1 MAQPDIKIIASP
13 SSSHSSEQRHCS
25 SLKLSHM
32 WLLHQSQGA
41 LGSPM
46 FPRKAWQQ
54 GKHSLPNT
62 HALSQRQPAPHKL
75 QQTLPFTR
83 LVPGTQQQV
92 LSDTMLKVWWGEVGN
107 ADSEKGRL
115 RRNPEIKSY
124 IRSLLS
130 SAISAAVFLIFI
142 KNKTCI
148 YFVIFTFIYNWP
160 GWFHT
165 GQPW

>member
-1 MAQPDIKIIASP
+1 MSLFWSSAAQGQTRWLSSMAQPDIKIIASP
-13 SSSHSSEQRHCS
+13 SSSQSSEQRHCS

-32 WLLHQSQGA
+32 WLLHQSPGA

-83 LVPGTQQQV
+83 LASQGPSSKCSQTPCWRCGEEKWE
-92 LSDTMLKVWWGEVGN
+92 MLTVRREGWGGIQ
-107 ADSEKGRL
+107 KL
-115 RRNPEIKSY
+115 RVT
-124 IRSLLS
+124 LG
-130 SAISAAVFLIFI
+130 A
-142 KNKTCI
+142 C
-148 YFVIFTFIYNWP
+148 
-160 GWFHT
+160 
-165 GQPW
+165 